1 MFGASNVRDVR
12 CLGCRIFR
20 MWNVRD
26 AGCFGCKMF
35 GIWDLG
41 CLPGCGMLIYKM
53 PINDYKIYFSL
64 KSPYQLHCWP
74 LVKGPITK
82 SMVSSIKKFF

>member
-41 CLPGCGMLIYKM
+41 CLPGC
-53 PINDYKIYFSL
+53 FL

-74 LVKGPITK
+74 LVKGPSTK